1 MLNRWRKAYY
11 RSLAKKTLV
20 RLILLVMIPV
30 LALTFAI
37 TSFAVNQ
44 NEDTLLGDVEQSTTT
59 MTTVLNQAYDNYAH
73 TLDGLIKSITP
84 ERVNPTYLQNR
95 VRDVS
100 QDMNN
105 LLAVFVA
112 YKDEYYE
119 STGQLQ
125 EGFDPKT
132 RPWYQDAM
140 KAKGEVVISKPYQD
154 KVTGKIVIT
163 FSKTLAAN
171 DGVVGIDVSI
181 DNFSDLI
188 KSYKVGKSGYISL
201 LDQDSNVLVHPQ
213 MKFGDKLADAQFAPL
228 KASTHGNMTVTT
240 NGKEEYISFD
250 KRNLLGLNIVAVL
263 PLAEVYELIFGLYQI
278 AFIFVALL
286 LVLLVFYIV
295 VIVRTVIR
303 PVVHIRDLA
312 GQIASGDLTVRA
324 KQSARTDE
332 IGQLQNHFNE
342 MSDSLSDMMKQI
354 MEASE
359 NVSAASEELSANS
372 DQNVSTISQVAE
384 SLQEV
389 SSQTEE
395 TSQVLQEVQVLA
407 MEAGQELM
415 EIVQMVEQ
423 SSATTT
429 GVNRLAS
436 EGQHQLFNVGVQME
450 NMKKHS
456 AQASAESEALN
467 DEAQQVHGIV
477 SFIQNI
483 ASQTQLLALNAAI
496 EAAHAGEHGRGFAVV
511 ASEIRKLAEQTVQAS
526 SQITDIITKIMDRS
540 NTVYETM
547 QVSAASVQ
555 EGHEQTLSVTNKLNE
570 VFASLEQ
577 MAFHMQSIA
586 DRSGQLRSTNAT
598 MLSSFDASGKVIQQ
612 TVEEIELVAAAS
624 EEQTASMEEIAAS
637 AAHLAKIAETL
648 QESATRFKL

>member
-1 MLNRWRKAYY
+1 MRWRKAYY

-30 LALTFAI
+30 LAMTFAI
-37 TSFAVNQ
+37 TNFAVNQ
-44 NEDTLLGDVEQSTTT
+44 NENTLLGDVEQSTATI
-59 MTTVLNQAYDNYAH
+59 TTVLNQAYDNYAH

-84 ERVNPTYLQNR
+84 DRSDPTYLHNR

-100 QDMNN
+100 HDMNN

-112 YKDEYYE
+112 YKNEYYE

-125 EGFDPKT
+125 AGFDPKS

-140 KAKGEVVISKPYQD
+140 KAKGQVVISKPYQD

-171 DGVVGIDVSI
+171 EGVVGIDVSI

-213 MKFGDKLADAQFAPL
+213 MKFGDKLTDAQFAPF
-228 KASTHGNMTVTT
+228 KASDHGNMNITI
-240 NGKEEYISFD
+240 NGQEEYVSFD

-263 PLAEVYELIFGLYQI
+263 PLAEVEELIYGLYQI
-278 AFIFVALL
+278 AFIFVVLL
-286 LVLLVFYIV
+286 LAMLVFYIV
-295 VIVRTVIR
+295 VIVRSVIR
-303 PVVHIRDLA
+303 PIGHIQGLA
-312 GQIASGDLTVRA
+312 GRIAAGDLTVRTEH
-324 KQSARTDE
+324 STRTDE

-342 MSDSLSDMMKQI
+342 MSDSLSEMMKQI

-372 DQNVSTISQVAE
+372 DQNVSTITQVSE

-395 TSQVLQEVQVLA
+395 TSESLQEVQVLA
-407 MEAGQELM
+407 REAGQELM

-423 SSATTT
+423 SSATTS

-450 NMKKHS
+450 NMKKH
-456 AQASAESEALN
+456 AVQASTESEALN
-467 DEAQQVHGIV
+467 EEAQQVQGIV
-477 SFIQNI
+477 AFIQNI

-496 EAAHAGEHGRGFAVV
+496 EAAHAGEQGRGFAVV

-540 NTVYETM
+540 NTVYATM

-555 EGHEQTLSVTNKLNE
+555 EGHEQTISVTHKLNE

-598 MLSSFDASGKVIQQ
+598 MLSSFDSTGKLIAQS
-612 TVEEIELVAAAS
+612 VEEFDLVAAAS

-648 QESATRFKL
+648 QDSASRFKL